1 MTRPARRRN
10 QTHEKGSPTMTHT
23 IVNPA
28 GLHNP
33 IPFGYSHT
41 AAVPAGTELVLV
53 SGQYGSDANGA
64 VVSPDFAAQV
74 QQAFDNLGVALG
86 AHGLDLS
93 HVVQLRTYVV
103 GIDFEKLGAIG
114 QVVGM
119 RCGDTP
125 PTQTVIGV
133 AALAMP
139 DILFE
144 VEAVAAR
151 P

>member
-1 MTRPARRRN
+1 M
-10 QTHEKGSPTMTHT
+10 SHT
-23 IVNPA
+23 IVNPD

-41 AAVPAGTELVLV
+41 AAIPAGTELVLV
-53 SGQYGSDANGA
+53 SGQYGSNAAGM
-64 VVSPDFAAQV
+64 VVSPEFTEQV
-74 QQAFDNLGVALG
+74 QQAFSNLGVALA

-103 GIDFEKLGAIG
+103 NPDFEKLGTIG
-114 QVVGM
+114 QAVRAG
-119 RCGDTP
+119 CGDTP

-133 AALAMP
+133 AGLAMP

>member
-1 MTRPARRRN
+1 MP
-10 QTHEKGSPTMTHT
+10 HT
-23 IVNPA
+23 IVNPD

-33 IPFGYSHT
+33 VPFGYSHT
-41 AAVPAGTELVLV
+41 ASIPAGTELVLV
-53 SGQYGSDANGA
+53 SGQYGSNTDGA
-64 VVSPDFAAQV
+64 VVSTDFTEQV
-74 QQAFDNLGVALG
+74 QQAFHNLGVALT
-86 AHGLDLS
+86 AHELDLT

-103 GIDFEKLGAIG
+103 NLDFDKLGAIG
-114 QVVGM
+114 QAVGS

-133 AALAMP
+133 AGLAMP

>member
-1 MTRPARRRN
+1 
-10 QTHEKGSPTMTHT
+10 MTHT
-23 IVNPA
+23 LVNPD
-28 GLHNP
+28 GLHDP

-41 AAVPAGTELVLV
+41 ATIPAGTALVLV
-53 SGQYGSDANGA
+53 AGQYGSSTDGA
-64 VVSPDFAAQV
+64 VVSTDFTEQV
-74 QQAFDNLGVALG
+74 QQAFRNLGIALA

-103 GIDFEKLGAIG
+103 NPDFDKLGAIAQAVQG
-114 QVVGM
+114 G
-119 RCGDTP
+119 CGDNP

-133 AALAMP
+133 ASLATP